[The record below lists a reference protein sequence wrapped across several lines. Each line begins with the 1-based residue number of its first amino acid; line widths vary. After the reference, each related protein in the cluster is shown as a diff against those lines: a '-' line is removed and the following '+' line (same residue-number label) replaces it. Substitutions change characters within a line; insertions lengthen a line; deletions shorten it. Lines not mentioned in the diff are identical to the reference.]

1 MSEQDQNVQTN
12 SDNGLLSKRFKFM
25 TNILRESKH
34 RTKYIKSL
42 EKFTIDAMV
51 SFIRIFM
58 SIGLFVFLTVFYL
71 GYAFGDTARLPWIIA
86 QATGIY
92 IGGCIIIL
100 YYMISSR
107 DQSMLNSIFVLI
119 YSLIDETGRRRTGLA
134 GNPKTV
140 GIDYIDDKKNCLIHL
155 DNGRVA
161 KAIKVEGNL
170 SKSVLPQVADD
181 TADAIKSYLISR
193 SSTSHEKLITSI
205 REIDVDSQLQNLK
218 DLYAK
223 IEMEETSNTHELYEK
238 LWKQSM
244 IEINY
249 NDILE
254 FLVEDEY
261 AITQIKIIDEIDEQS
276 LNKAVQLFLTHSY
289 NGMMSYVEPI
299 DDRKD
304 LVYHLSNITS
314 LSRKGERR
322 NAKPVNL
329 KKQQLQKQ

>member
-1 MSEQDQNVQTN
+1 MSEQNQNVQTN

-140 GIDYIDDKKNCLIHL
+140 GIDYIDDRKNCLIHL

-181 TADAIKSYLISR
+181 TADAVKSYLISLFYHSNAFLR
-193 SSTSHEKLITSI
+193 CTLHSRVQTYRYLDLHISSNIHLVIILRDK
-205 REIDVDSQLQNLK
+205 VHVQL
-218 DLYAK
+218 
-223 IEMEETSNTHELYEK
+223 
-238 LWKQSM
+238 
-244 IEINY
+244 
-249 NDILE
+249 
-254 FLVEDEY
+254 
-261 AITQIKIIDEIDEQS
+261 S
-276 LNKAVQLFLTHSY
+276 LNS
-289 NGMMSYVEPI
+289 
-299 DDRKD
+299 
-304 LVYHLSNITS
+304 
-314 LSRKGERR
+314 
-322 NAKPVNL
+322 
-329 KKQQLQKQ
+329 